1 MKTVAIIQARMN
13 STRLPGKVLLPI
25 GDTNA
30 IQMIVDKCKANPLI
44 DEVVI
49 ATTMNSEPIYEY
61 CCKEFYHD
69 ENVNVYMGSEENV
82 LDRVYQ
88 AAMCSKADIIV
99 DITSDCPFID
109 LDDLQRYVGP
119 IKIGAL
125 DYASNVMVR
134 TFPDGLDLQVYSF
147 KALERL
153 ITDFVGLYQQHSGW
167 NFTCFPD
174 QFKTLNIYAP
184 KPLHFPE
191 LRITL
196 DTAEDYA
203 VLNLIYSW
211 LGKDAKPLEIVN
223 FMRNNPKIMNI
234 NNSVHAKTP
243 GEL

>member
-1 MKTVAIIQARMN
+1 MKTVAVIQARMN

-30 IQMIVDKCKANPLI
+30 IQMIVDKCKANKLI
-44 DEVVI
+44 DEVVV
-49 ATTMNSEPIYEY
+49 ATTYNSNKITDY
-61 CCKEFYHD
+61 CR
-69 ENVNVYMGSEENV
+69 ENNIKFWIGAEENV
-82 LDRVYQ
+82 LDRVYYT
-88 AAMCSKADIIV
+88 ARAFEADIIV

-109 LDDLQRYVGP
+109 LSDLQRYLGP

-147 KALERL
+147 KALEN
-153 ITDFVGLYQQHSGW
+153 IMEFCTAPEHYQHSGW
-167 NFTCFPD
+167 NFINHQKICNC
-174 QFKTLNIYAP
+174 LNIYAP

-191 LRITL
+191 IRITL

-203 VLNLIYSW
+203 VLNLIYTW

-223 FMRNNPKIMNI
+223 FMRNNPKIMAI
-234 NNSVHAKTP
+234 NQNVQAKTP
-243 GEL
+243 GEM

>member
-1 MKTVAIIQARMN
+1 MKTVAVIQARMN

-30 IQMIVDKCKANPLI
+30 IQMIVDKCKANKLI
-44 DEVVI
+44 DEVVV
-49 ATTMNSEPIYEY
+49 ATTYNSNKITDY
-61 CCKEFYHD
+61 CR
-69 ENVNVYMGSEENV
+69 ENNIKFWIGAEENV
-82 LDRVYQ
+82 LDRVYYT
-88 AAMCSKADIIV
+88 ARAFEADIIV

-109 LDDLQRYVGP
+109 LSDLQRYLGP

-147 KALERL
+147 KALEN
-153 ITDFVGLYQQHSGW
+153 IMEFCTAPEHYQHSGW
-167 NFTCFPD
+167 NFINHQKICNC
-174 QFKTLNIYAP
+174 LNIYAP

-191 LRITL
+191 IRITL

-203 VLNLIYSW
+203 VLNLIYTW

-223 FMRNNPKIMNI
+223 FMRNNPKITTI
-234 NNSVHAKTP
+234 NQNVQAKTP
-243 GEL
+243 GEM

>member
-1 MKTVAIIQARMN
+1 MKTVAVIQARMN

-30 IQMIVDKCKANPLI
+30 IQMIVDKCKANKLI
-44 DEVVI
+44 DEVVV
-49 ATTMNSEPIYEY
+49 ATTYNSNKITDY
-61 CCKEFYHD
+61 CR
-69 ENVNVYMGSEENV
+69 ENNIKFWIGAEENV
-82 LDRVYQ
+82 LDRVYYT
-88 AAMCSKADIIV
+88 ARAFEADIIV

-109 LDDLQRYVGP
+109 LSDLQRYLGP

-147 KALERL
+147 KALEN
-153 ITDFVGLYQQHSGW
+153 IMEFCTAPEHYQHSGW
-167 NFTCFPD
+167 NFINHQKICD
-174 QFKTLNIYAP
+174 CLNIYAP

-191 LRITL
+191 IRITL

-203 VLNLIYSW
+203 VLNLIYTW

-223 FMRNNPKIMNI
+223 FMRNNPKIMAI
-234 NNSVHAKTP
+234 NQNVQAKTP
-243 GEL
+243 GEM

>member
-44 DEVVI
+44 DEVVV
-49 ATTMNSEPIYEY
+49 ATTYNSNKITDY
-61 CCKEFYHD
+61 CR
-69 ENVNVYMGSEENV
+69 ENNIKFWIGAEENV
-82 LDRVYQ
+82 LDRVYYT
-88 AAMCSKADIIV
+88 ARAFEADIIV

-109 LDDLQRYVGP
+109 LSDLQRYLGP

-125 DYASNVMVR
+125 DYASNIMVR

-147 KALERL
+147 KALEN
-153 ITDFVGLYQQHSGW
+153 IMEFCTAPEHYQHSGW
-167 NFTCFPD
+167 NFINHQKICNC
-174 QFKTLNIYAP
+174 LNIYAP

-191 LRITL
+191 IRITL

-203 VLNLIYSW
+203 VLNLIYTW

-223 FMRNNPKIMNI
+223 FMKNNPKIMAI
-234 NNSVHAKTP
+234 NQDVIAKTP

>member
-44 DEVVI
+44 GEVAV
-49 ATTMNSEPIYEY
+49 ATTYNSNKITDY
-61 CCKEFYHD
+61 CR
-69 ENVNVYMGSEENV
+69 ENNIKFWIGAEENV
-82 LDRVYQ
+82 LDRVYYT
-88 AAMCSKADIIV
+88 ARAFKADIIV

-109 LDDLQRYVGP
+109 LSDLQRYVGP

-147 KALERL
+147 KALEN
-153 ITDFVGLYQQHSGW
+153 IMEFCTAPEHYQHSGW
-167 NFTCFPD
+167 NFINHQKIC
-174 QFKTLNIYAP
+174 KTLNIYAP
-184 KPLHFPE
+184 KPLNWPE

-203 VLNLIYSW
+203 VLNLIYTW

-223 FMRNNPKIMNI
+223 FMRNNPKIMAI
-234 NNSVHAKTP
+234 NQNVIAKTP
-243 GEL
+243 GEM

>member
-1 MKTVAIIQARMN
+1 MKTVAIIQARLN

-30 IQMIVDKCKANPLI
+30 IQMIVDKCKANKLI
-44 DEVVI
+44 DEVII
-49 ATTMNSEPIYEY
+49 ATTYNSNKIADY
-61 CCKEFYHD
+61 CEKNNIKFWI
-69 ENVNVYMGSEENV
+69 GAEENV
-82 LDRVYQ
+82 LDRVYRT
-88 AAMCSKADIIV
+88 AEFYKADIIV

-125 DYASNVMVR
+125 DYASNVLVR

-147 KALERL
+147 NALSDLME
-153 ITDFVGLYQQHSGW
+153 YQFSSKPEYYQHSGW
-167 NFTCFPD
+167 NFTQHTD
-174 QFKTLNIYAP
+174 NFKTLNIYAP
-184 KPLHFPE
+184 KPLNRPE

-203 VLNLIYSW
+203 VLNLIYTW

-223 FMRNNPKIMNI
+223 FMKNNPKIMAI
-234 NNSVHAKTP
+234 NQNVVAKTP
-243 GEL
+243 GEM

>member
-1 MKTVAIIQARMN
+1 MKTVAVIQARMN

-30 IQMIVDKCKANPLI
+30 IQMIVDKCKANKLI
-44 DEVVI
+44 DEVVV
-49 ATTMNSEPIYEY
+49 ATEPRSRDTIWKY
-61 CCKEFYHD
+61 CMKNNILCF
-69 ENVNVYMGSEENV
+69 MGSEENV
-82 LDRVYQ
+82 LKRVYE
-88 AAMCSKADIIV
+88 AAEWRSADIIV

-109 LDDLQRYVGP
+109 LSDLQRYVGP

-184 KPLHFPE
+184 KPLNWPE

-203 VLNLIYSW
+203 VLNLIYTW

-223 FMRNNPKIMNI
+223 FMRNNPKIMAI
-234 NNSVHAKTP
+234 NQNVQAKTP
-243 GEL
+243 GEM

>member
-1 MKTVAIIQARMN
+1 MKTVAIIQARLN

-30 IQMIVDKCKANPLI
+30 IQMIVDKCKANKLI
-44 DEVVI
+44 DEVVV
-49 ATTMNSEPIYEY
+49 ATTYNSNKITDY
-61 CCKEFYHD
+61 CR
-69 ENVNVYMGSEENV
+69 ENNIKFWIGAEENV
-82 LDRVYQ
+82 LDRVYYT
-88 AAMCSKADIIV
+88 ARAFEADIIV

-109 LDDLQRYVGP
+109 LSDLQRYLGP

-147 KALERL
+147 KALEN
-153 ITDFVGLYQQHSGW
+153 IMEFCTAPEHYQHSGW
-167 NFTCFPD
+167 NFINHQKICNC
-174 QFKTLNIYAP
+174 LNIYAP

-191 LRITL
+191 IRITL

-203 VLNLIYSW
+203 VLNLIYTW

-223 FMRNNPKIMNI
+223 FMRNNPKITTI
-234 NNSVHAKTP
+234 NQNVQAKTP
-243 GEL
+243 GEM